1 LEKFIIKS
9 LKEIN
14 QNIKIYK
21 TDNLKSSSKYDNLI
35 LISINGYTTIDKVYE
50 LNEKIEFYSKNFL
63 GMVMLKINKK
73 GDRSFLKELFTKI

>member
-1 LEKFIIKS
+1 MEKFIIKS

-35 LISINGYTTIDKVYE
+35 LISINGYTTTDELYE

-63 GMVMLKINKK
+63 GMVMFKIKK
-73 GDRSFLKELFTKI
+73 EDNRSFLKDLFTKI